1 MRRKN
6 SRDLSIP
13 SSLHF
18 METDIEISIS
28 GRKNV
33 RSGCYPTIFD
43 PTKAK
48 ETTIARAKR
57 IDNRKSVLNNQRQ
70 ESLPQTA

>member
-1 MRRKN
+1 MG
-6 SRDLSIP
+6 
-13 SSLHF
+13 
-18 METDIEISIS
+18 TDIEISIS

-57 IDNRKSVLNNQRQ
+57 LDNRKRRCVEQPKARKFA
-70 ESLPQTA
+70 PDP